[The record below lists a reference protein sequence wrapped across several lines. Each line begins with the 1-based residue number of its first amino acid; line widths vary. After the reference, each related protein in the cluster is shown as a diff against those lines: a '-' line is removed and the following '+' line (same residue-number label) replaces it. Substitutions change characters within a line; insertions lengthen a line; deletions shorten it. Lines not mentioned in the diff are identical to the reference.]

1 MITLITP
8 KLKDDL
14 LADLM
19 SVKSMNVENNIH
31 TCAKDFDTTPDIVEA
46 IYDQFQEMGL
56 LKQTKFLG
64 GTIFFQLN
72 AKAHGFYS
80 HGGFMAQ
87 EEMLKANIQKLSN
100 ELDLLAKQLSPDLLE
115 KASSISA
122 IGANIIAALAFFKT

>member
-72 AKAHGFYS
+72 AKAHDFYS

-115 KASSISA
+115 KASRISA

>member
-1 MITLITP
+1 M
-8 KLKDDL
+8 
-14 LADLM
+14 
-19 SVKSMNVENNIH
+19 
-31 TCAKDFDTTPDIVEA
+31 
-46 IYDQFQEMGL
+46 
-56 LKQTKFLG
+56 FLG

-72 AKAHGFYS
+72 AKAHDFYS